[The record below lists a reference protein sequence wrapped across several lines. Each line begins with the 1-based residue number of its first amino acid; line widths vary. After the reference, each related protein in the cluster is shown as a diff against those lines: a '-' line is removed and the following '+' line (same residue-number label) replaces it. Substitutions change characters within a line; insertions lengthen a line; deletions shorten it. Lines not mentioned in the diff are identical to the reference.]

1 LKSDRSSMRNLEERL
16 LIVSILALISIGVI
30 EVVVGYMALSIA
42 LLADG
47 VHSFAD
53 SVVSV
58 LVLAGIRLAKRGP
71 DGKFHHGYGRAESL
85 FGLIASMVVVATGAV
100 ILYESYLA
108 FFVLDQIVYPEMAIG
123 IAVFAGV
130 LSTAIALFKLRL
142 ARKAESP
149 ALKVDAYNSL
159 KDGIA
164 SFVVLAALVLASFGL
179 HYFDAIGGVVISVM
193 IMAVAYVSLRESS
206 IVLMDGCVC
215 GDVIEV
221 IYGAAEAIPG
231 VKRLR
236 NVKLRQ
242 VGRGIIVEA
251 LVEIDGGLS
260 VAQAGEITSAI
271 KKSIMSKNPDIS
283 KIILE
288 IDASETKGG

>member
-1 LKSDRSSMRNLEERL
+1 MRNLEERL
-16 LIVSILALISIGVI
+16 LLISIFVLISIGVI
-30 EVVVGYMALSIA
+30 EVAVGYMALSIA

-47 VHSFAD
+47 AHSFAD
-53 SVVSV
+53 SIVSV

-85 FGLIASMVVVATGAV
+85 FGLIASMVVVATGAI

-108 FFVLDQIVYPEMAIG
+108 FFINDQIVYPEMAIG

-130 LSTAIALFKLRL
+130 LSTVIALFKLRL
-142 ARKAESP
+142 AKKAASP

-159 KDGIA
+159 KDGSA
-164 SFVVLAALVLASFGL
+164 SFVVLVALVLASLGF
-179 HYFDAIGGVVISVM
+179 HYFDAIGGVVISIM
-193 IMAVAYVSLRESS
+193 ILAVAYVSIKESS

-215 GDVIEV
+215 GDVFEA
-221 IYGAAEAIPG
+221 IYGTAEAVPG

-236 NVKLRQ
+236 NLKLRQ
-242 VGRGIIVEA
+242 IGRGIVVEA
-251 LVEIDGGLS
+251 AVELDGGLS
-260 VAQAGEITSAI
+260 VVQAGEITSAI
-271 KKSIMSKNPDIS
+271 KKSIMDKNPDIS

-288 IDASETKGG
+288 IEASGAKGG

>member
-1 LKSDRSSMRNLEERL
+1 MRNLEERL
-16 LIVSILALISIGVI
+16 LIISIFVLISIGVI

-47 VHSFAD
+47 AHSFAD
-53 SVVSV
+53 SLVSI

-85 FGLIASMVVVATGAV
+85 FGLIASMVVVAIGAI

-108 FFVLDQIVYPEMAIG
+108 FFTPDQIVYPDLAIG
-123 IAVFAGV
+123 IALFAGV
-130 LSTAIALFKLRL
+130 VSMVIALFKLRL
-142 ARKAESP
+142 ARKANSP

-159 KDGIA
+159 KDGSA
-164 SFVVLAALVLASFGL
+164 SFVVLVALVLASFGF
-179 HYFDAIGGVVISVM
+179 HYFDAIGGVVISMM
-193 IMAVAYVSLRESS
+193 ILAVAYVSIKESS

-215 GDVIEV
+215 GDVFEV
-221 IYGAAEAIPG
+221 IYSAAEAVPG

-236 NVKLRQ
+236 NPKLRQ

-251 LVEIDGGLS
+251 AVELDGGLS
-260 VAQAGEITSAI
+260 VAQAGEITSTI
-271 KKSIMSKNPDIS
+271 KKSIMDKNPDIS

-288 IDASETKGG
+288 IEPSEAKGG